1 MYKQSSEIL
10 LFSVL
15 TGFMVDWFLC
25 HFLLNIQ
32 SFLFG
37 GGLKSSVL
45 LDCSVYV
52 FLILASVVIFDI
64 FNLLSKFAC

>member
-1 MYKQSSEIL
+1 ML
-10 LFSVL
+10 LFLVL

-25 HFLLNIQ
+25 DLLLNIQ
-32 SFLFG
+32 SFLF